1 MNSLQLGPLIYAF
14 FEDQLKCQKGLRPA
28 SIRSYSDALR
38 LFLLFVASDTR
49 RKLSRISLTD
59 LTSERVRRFLN
70 FLEQKRHNQVRTR
83 NHRLAAIRT
92 FFDYLATREPTMIAE
107 AQQVAAIPVKRT
119 SPPQTLYLEHDE
131 INDLFSSLPSSGP
144 FALRDHALLLFLYN
158 TGARVQEVA
167 DLRVAHLELRPQ
179 PRVRLHG
186 KGDKWR
192 MCPLWVKTASLLRQL
207 IENRSH
213 PQSPQDPVFTSR
225 NGSALTRFGIYKIVR
240 RHTVNLM
247 KKGSDGQPRTISPH
261 IFRHTTAVHLLE
273 AEVEANVIR
282 AWLGHVSL
290 ETTNRYAE
298 VNIRMKAEALKTCE
312 PPVNI
317 SQVLPNKPV
326 WRDDLTLLNWLQSL

>member
-1 MNSLQLGPLIYAF
+1 MSGSQLGSLIYAF

-28 SIRSYSDALR
+28 SIRSYKDALR
-38 LFLLFVASDTR
+38 LFLLFVAQDTR

-59 LTSERVRRFLN
+59 LSSERVRRFLS

-92 FFDYLATREPTMIAE
+92 FFEYLATREPTMIVE
-107 AQQVAAIPVKRT
+107 AQMVASIPVKRT
-119 SPPQTLYLEHDE
+119 SPPQTLYMEHDE
-131 INDLFSSLPSSGP
+131 IDALFSSLPSCGT

-167 DLRVAHLELRPQ
+167 DLRVAHLELDLH

-192 MCPLWVKTASLLRQL
+192 VCPLWVKTASLLRQL
-207 IENRSH
+207 IENRSS
-213 PQSPQDPVFTSR
+213 PQSPDNPVFTSR
-225 NGSALTRFGIYKIVR
+225 SGSALTRFGIYKIVR
-240 RHTVNLM
+240 RHTANLM
-247 KKGSDGQPRTISPH
+247 KKGYDNQPRTISPH

-273 AEVEANVIR
+273 AQVEINVIR

-298 VNIRMKAEALKTCE
+298 VTIRMKAEALKTCE
-312 PPVNI
+312 PPVSI
-317 SQVLPNKPV
+317 SQVLPHKPI
-326 WRDDLTLLNWLQSL
+326 WRDDQTLLNWLKTL